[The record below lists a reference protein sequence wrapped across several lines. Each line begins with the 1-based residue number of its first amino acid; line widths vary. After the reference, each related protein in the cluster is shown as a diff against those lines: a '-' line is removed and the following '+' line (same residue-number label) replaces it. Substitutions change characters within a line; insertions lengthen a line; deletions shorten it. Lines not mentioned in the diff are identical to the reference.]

1 MVLTDISHTHCSCID
16 PKVHKINWNL
26 RKASQSYANPL
37 SLKKSS
43 NMGAHKLLP
52 TLNLMQKSG
61 LLPHLEVQG
70 SGQYVQIIRSRLMQ
84 VCGKF

>member
-1 MVLTDISHTHCSCID
+1 MVLTDSSHAYCFHID
-16 PKVHKINWNL
+16 PKVHKINLNL
-26 RKASQSYANPL
+26 LKASQSDANPL

-70 SGQYVQIIRSRLMQ
+70 SGQYVKIIRSRLMQ
-84 VCGKF
+84 VCSKF